1 MKLTTEGWRA
11 GSRSPQNRGLVAVKH
26 VLSAILSCPR
36 VSKALSSK
44 TTMTMTGKMFRRKA
58 GSAARACCAALGLLA
73 AVVSG
78 QPAAAPPVGA
88 TAEGGEQRRMEP
100 QAPGSV
106 AVVYPNLGEPYH
118 SIFATI
124 IDGIEDNA
132 RSAMRTY
139 PVAANTDPAELNAQ
153 LKRNGAKVVIALGR
167 QGLKAASA
175 LDRDIPLVA
184 GGVLAVP
191 EADNRAMTAISLT
204 PDPSLL
210 FSRLRSLMPGVRRVI
225 IVYNPQS
232 NEWLIRL
239 AREAARAQG
248 LELAAYEARDLAS
261 AARLYDSA
269 FAASDS
275 KRDAIWLPQDATTVD
290 ETTILPL
297 VLKESWNRNI
307 AVFSSSFLHVK
318 KGALFALYPNN
329 LELGRTL
336 AWSALAYASGGE
348 PRRKGVLPLRDVQIA
363 VNVRTAGHLGL
374 TISYQQQ
381 RSYDAIFPEP

>member
-1 MKLTTEGWRA
+1 
-11 GSRSPQNRGLVAVKH
+11 
-26 VLSAILSCPR
+26 
-36 VSKALSSK
+36 
-44 TTMTMTGKMFRRKA
+44 
-58 GSAARACCAALGLLA
+58 
-73 AVVSG
+73 
-78 QPAAAPPVGA
+78 
-88 TAEGGEQRRMEP
+88 
-100 QAPGSV
+100 
-106 AVVYPNLGEPYH
+106 
-118 SIFATI
+118 
-124 IDGIEDNA
+124 
-132 RSAMRTY
+132 MRTY

-210 FSRLRSLMPGVRRVI
+210 FSRLRNLMPGVRRVI
-225 IVYNPQS
+225 VVYNPQS

-248 LELAAYEARDLAS
+248 LELVAYEARDLGS
-261 AARLYDSA
+261 AARLYESA

-297 VLKESWNRNI
+297 VLKESWSRNI

-336 AWSALAYASGGE
+336 AWSALAYLSGE
-348 PRRKGVLPLRDVQIA
+348 QRRKGVLPLRDVHIA

-381 RSYDAIFPEP
+381 RTYDAIFPEP

>member
-1 MKLTTEGWRA
+1 MKLTTEERPA
-11 GSRSPQNRGLVAVKH
+11 GSNSLENRRVVAEMH
-26 VLSAILSCPR
+26 VLSAMLSCLR
-36 VSKALSSK
+36 VSVTLSGK
-44 TTMTMTGKMFRRKA
+44 KNMKMTGKMFRRKA

-78 QPAAAPPVGA
+78 QPAAAPPGGA
-88 TAEGGEQRRMEP
+88 AAEAGEQRRIEP

-132 RSAMRTY
+132 KSAVRTY
-139 PVAANTDPAELNAQ
+139 PVTANTDPAELNAQ
-153 LKRNGAKVVIALGR
+153 LRRNGAKVVIALGR

-184 GGVLAVP
+184 GGVVAVP

-204 PDPSLL
+204 PDPALL

-225 IVYNPQS
+225 VVYNPQS

-248 LELAAYEARDLAS
+248 LELVAYEARDLAS
-261 AARLYDSA
+261 AARLYEGA
-269 FAASDS
+269 FAGSDS

-336 AWSALAYASGGE
+336 AWSALAHLSGE
-348 PRRKGVLPLRDVQIA
+348 PRKRGVLPLRDVHIA

-374 TISYQQQ
+374 TLSYQQ
-381 RSYDAIFPEP
+381 RSYDAVFPEP

>member
-1 MKLTTEGWRA
+1 MKLTTEGRPA
-11 GSRSPQNRGLVAVKH
+11 GISSPEKPKAVAGMH
-26 VLSAILSCPR
+26 VLSAMLSCPQA
-36 VSKALSSK
+36 SKTLSSK
-44 TTMTMTGKMFRRKA
+44 TTMTMTGKTFRRKA
-58 GSAARACCAALGLLA
+58 GFAARACCAALGLLA
-73 AVVSG
+73 AVVSW
-78 QPAAAPPVGA
+78 QPAAAAPGGA
-88 TAEGGEQRRMEP
+88 TAEAGEQRRMEP

-132 RSAMRTY
+132 KSAMRTY

-210 FSRLRSLMPGVRRVI
+210 FSRLRNLMPGVRRVI
-225 IVYNPQS
+225 VVYNPQS

-248 LELAAYEARDLAS
+248 LELVAYEARDLGS
-261 AARLYDSA
+261 AARLYESA

-297 VLKESWNRNI
+297 VLKESWSRNI

-336 AWSALAYASGGE
+336 AWSALAYLSGE
-348 PRRKGVLPLRDVQIA
+348 QRRKGVLPLRDVHIA

-381 RSYDAIFPEP
+381 RTYDAIFPEP

>member
-1 MKLTTEGWRA
+1 ME
-11 GSRSPQNRGLVAVKH
+11 S
-26 VLSAILSCPR
+26 
-36 VSKALSSK
+36 
-44 TTMTMTGKMFRRKA
+44 TGKMFRRKA
-58 GSAARACCAALGLLA
+58 WSGARACCAALVLLS

-78 QPAAAPPVGA
+78 QVVAAPQGG
-88 TAEGGEQRRMEP
+88 TAEAGEQRRAEP
-100 QAPGSV
+100 QAPGSI
-106 AVVYPNLGEPYH
+106 AVVYPVLGEPYH

-124 IDGIEDNA
+124 IEGIEDNA

-167 QGLKAASA
+167 QGLRATSA
-175 LDRDIPLVA
+175 LDRELPVVA

-191 EADNRAMTAISLT
+191 EADSRTMTAVSLT
-204 PDPSLL
+204 PDPALL
-210 FSRLRSLMPGVRRVI
+210 FSRLKNLLPGTRRVI
-225 IVYNPQS
+225 VVYNPQN

-248 LELAAYEARDLAS
+248 LELVAHEARDLAS
-261 AARLYDSA
+261 AARLYEHA

-307 AVFSSSFLHVK
+307 ALFSSSFLHVK
-318 KGALFALYPNN
+318 KGALFALYPDN

-336 AWSALAYASGGE
+336 AWSAIAYLTGE
-348 PRRKGVLPLRDVQIA
+348 QRRRGMLPLRDVHIA

-374 TISYQQQ
+374 SLSYQQQ
-381 RSYDAIFPEP
+381 RTFDAVFPEP